1 MSHPWQHEDSFAV
14 TNAHMLSDD
23 VLCDVTILAGEE
35 AREVRCHRFILA
47 SRSPVFYTMFCGSL
61 PEAGVVKIPDVE
73 ADVVRTVVRFMY
85 TGEIQLMPDSVM
97 AVMYAAK
104 KYDIQPLTNRCNTFL
119 ETEIAVD
126 NVCVILDQA
135 LKFAEEDLIQPC
147 LSFVSKNTDQVFQ
160 SDGFLSMSSE
170 ALKLVL
176 EKEKDSPHIPPEEVY
191 AFCKRWARQA
201 CSSSG
206 TEVTDQV
213 LRHKLRDLIC
223 LVDFAG
229 MSYESFTDNVVQE
242 TILSDN
248 EKVKFLTDIRKR
260 QKKEQTSFV
269 VERFS
274 EVQQGWGHYG
284 LQDGIS
290 FKTSKHVKL
299 SGVVLYLPHQSGSL
313 SGQLEILEEQTVVL
327 TQDVTLSYKENEKH
341 EHIPLVNRFN
351 IHPGVTY
358 SVRQRLKG
366 QVTYKGAKYK
376 GKQRIN
382 GIEIEF
388 MELTS
393 GKSDNGTILNV
404 GQIHGL
410 TLEC

>member
-1 MSHPWQHEDSFAV
+1 MSDPWQHEESFAV

-35 AREVRCHRFILA
+35 AREVRCHRFMLV

-97 AVMYAAK
+97 AMMYAAK
-104 KYDIQPLTNRCNTFL
+104 KYDIQPLTNRCNIFL
-119 ETEIAVD
+119 EKEIAID

-147 LSFVSKNTDQVFQ
+147 LSFVSKNIDQVFQ

-176 EKEKDSPHIPPEEVY
+176 EKEKDSSNIPPEEVY
-191 AFCKRWARQA
+191 ASCKRWARQA

-213 LRHKLRDLIC
+213 LRHKLGDLIC

-260 QKKEQTSFV
+260 QKKSFV

-274 EVQQGWGHYG
+274 EVQQGWTHKGF
-284 LQDGIS
+284 QDGIS
-290 FKTSKHVKL
+290 FKTSKHVTL
-299 SGVVLYLPHQSGSL
+299 SGVALYLPHQSGIL
-313 SGQLEILEEQTVVL
+313 SGPLEILEEQTVVL

-341 EHIPLVNRFN
+341 ENIPLVNRVN

-358 SVRQRLKG
+358 SVRQRLNG
-366 QVTYKGAKYK
+366 QPSYQGYNDKS
-376 GKQRIN
+376 KQSIN

-388 MELTS
+388 MELIS
-393 GKSDNGTILNV
+393 
-404 GQIHGL
+404 
-410 TLEC
+410 